1 MISKAQCPY
10 LQRASRRYAFF
21 LSAMTCSQEIIGNT
35 FTEEMSPQTV
45 SVKTSM
51 CFFLSSVHSKRPFYS
66 KLIGY
71 LEENL
76 LADLTA
82 SILITFPN

>member
-21 LSAMTCSQEIIGNT
+21 
-35 FTEEMSPQTV
+35 
-45 SVKTSM
+45 
-51 CFFLSSVHSKRPFYS
+51 FLSYDMPLFFFVIIHFNRPLYS

-71 LEENL
+71 LEDNL
-76 LADLTA
+76 LADQTA
-82 SILITFPN
+82 SILITLPN